1 MTKRYWRFEIEPD
14 DKMMRRSRTELG
26 EELVETLERAVKR
39 RLMADVPLGVS
50 LSGGSTRGGG
60 WQRKHVGAERLRTGI
75 GFTEPSFD
83 ESYSGRAAA
92 FLGPIID
99 VRSWILIKHAMCCR
113 EYFAR

>member
-1 MTKRYWRFEIEPD
+1 
-14 DKMMRRSRTELG
+14 
-26 EELVETLERAVKR
+26 
-39 RLMADVPLGVS
+39 MAALAA
-50 LSGGSTRGGG
+50 
-60 WQRKHVGAERLRTGI
+60 KHVGAERLRTFSI

-83 ESYSGRAAA
+83 ESAIQGARRS